1 MLVVYSEYLS
11 KALSCVLIAR
21 QALSNY
27 KLIKIKD
34 MKNKAAY
41 NVQQAI
47 EYILKYE
54 IYNSSDYEDKEE
66 NIVQIYT
73 HDIEKLIKK
82 YCNPYGIY
90 VPQKIISNSKLYT
103 SWEAESRYSL
113 SCSVRID
120 SIATALDE
128 IEKWL
133 IKIKPRYKSNINR
146 AKLKLNL

>member
-1 MLVVYSEYLS
+1 MVYSEYLT
-11 KALSCVLIAR
+11 KALSCVIISR

-27 KLIKIKD
+27 KMLRIKD

-54 IYNSSDYEDKEE
+54 IYNNSSYDEE
-66 NIVQIYT
+66 KSIVQIYT

-82 YCNPYGIY
+82 YCQPYGVY
-90 VPQKIISNSKLYT
+90 VPKKIILNSKLYS

-120 SIATALDE
+120 SIITALNE

-146 AKLKLNL
+146 AKSKLNL